1 MGSVFK
7 KFTAQDKAIIPF
19 NAHKQYQFNSAS
31 AAANSLTW
39 ITSSATSESVS
50 LYSSA
55 SNIYGG
61 DKINLIKYQQIDHL
75 FYRNFKTEL
84 GNKAGYIKHLKQ
96 HRELYKKANIL
107 SIPSGLI
114 GFEIRPGSF
123 YLSSSNDIKIIDDLN
138 GNLIISGTIL
148 GDYPTDPNQNVFK
161 LGPIKGFEKYDLDV
175 YDKYAVLNQNRV
187 DLGFHNEIYGSFWR
201 RGKNKPG
208 DSGSYTSAVNRIP
221 LEYYTGDYDDSYF
234 INPLYYKD
242 VSFTEFISSSSQIN
256 FQSFS
261 SSYIS
266 SPHDEKFNFD
276 KDEDFTISFWMEPQ
290 PTGSQSDM
298 LNTEKRYIIAKS
310 GTKTVTP
317 QSASIDQK
325 QIAAEP
331 QFPFEIYLISQSLHF
346 DISDGDS
353 INSIVGEVT
362 NSAGTATGSAHIL
375 CQKSSSRMEM
385 WYNGV
390 RIASSSFNL
399 LRQTRNT
406 ANLFI
411 GSKGEYGTFPD
422 HRGGEDKHFNGNL
435 SNINIWSR
443 AYNSSTIKNISSSL
457 NGSPYIGNLFYQHG
471 FAIITHPLYQYVLTK
486 TATTSSL
493 ETIEFQG
500 SHLIYEHEY
509 QCTINE
515 NEFNSTYNLSARKVR
530 SQEKPDLADF
540 TTGSLWSPY
549 ITTIGLYNEE
559 GELLVVGKLAQP
571 IKCSDET
578 DTTFVLRWDT

>member
-7 KFTAQDKAIIPF
+7 KFTAQDKALIPF
-19 NAHKQYQFNSAS
+19 NAHKQYKFNSAS
-31 AAANSLTW
+31 AASNSLTW
-39 ITSSATSESVS
+39 TTSSWTSESVS

-75 FYRNFKTEL
+75 FYRNYKIEL
-84 GNKAGYIKHLKQ
+84 GNKAGNIKHLKQ
-96 HRELYKKANIL
+96 HRELYQKANIL

-123 YLSSSNDIKIIDDLN
+123 YLSASNNTKVVDDLN
-138 GNLIISGTIL
+138 GNLIISGTTL
-148 GDYPTDPNQNVFK
+148 GNYPTDPNENVFK
-161 LGPIKGFEKYDLDV
+161 LGPVKGFVKCDLDV
-175 YDKYAVLNQNRV
+175 YDRYAVLNQYRV

-290 PTGSQSDM
+290 ATGSDGGFSDT
-298 LNTEKRYIIAKS
+298 NKRYIIAKS
-310 GTKTVTP
+310 GTKIVTP
-317 QSASIDQK
+317 QSASVDQRK
-325 QIAAEP
+325 TSSEP
-331 QFPFEIYLISQSLHF
+331 QFPFEIYLTSQSLHF
-346 DISDGDS
+346 DISDGDAT
-353 INSIVGEVT
+353 NSIVGQVT
-362 NSAGTATGSAHIL
+362 NSAGTATASAHIL
-375 CQKSSSRMEM
+375 CQKSSSRMEI
-385 WYNGV
+385 WYNGT

-399 LRQTRNT
+399 VKQTRNT
-406 ANLFI
+406 ADLFI
-411 GSKGEYGTFPD
+411 GSKGNFDTHTDE
-422 HRGGEDKHFNGNL
+422 GEGNIKHFNGNL
-435 SNINIWSR
+435 SNVNIWSR
-443 AYNSSTIKNISSSL
+443 AMTSAQVVNISSSL

-471 FAIITHPLYQYVLTK
+471 FGVITHPLYQYIFK
-486 TATTSSL
+486 IPAQTTSL
-493 ETIEFQG
+493 VDLEFQG

-509 QCTINE
+509 QCTISE
-515 NEFNSTYNLSARKVR
+515 NEFNSTYNLSARKIK
-530 SQEKPDLADF
+530 SQEKHDLADF
-540 TTGSLWSPY
+540 TTSSLWSPY
-549 ITTIGLYNEE
+549 ITTVGLYNEE

-571 IKCSDET
+571 VKCSDET

>member
-7 KFTAQDKAIIPF
+7 KFTAQDKALIPF
-19 NAHKQYQFNSAS
+19 NAHKQYKFNSAS
-31 AAANSLTW
+31 AASNSLTW
-39 ITSSATSESVS
+39 TTSSWTSESVS

-75 FYRNFKTEL
+75 FYRNYKIEL
-84 GNKAGYIKHLKQ
+84 GNKAGNIKHLKQ
-96 HRELYKKANIL
+96 HRELYQKANIL

-123 YLSSSNDIKIIDDLN
+123 YLSASNNTKVVDDLN
-138 GNLIISGTIL
+138 GNLIISGTTL
-148 GDYPTDPNQNVFK
+148 GNYPTDPNENVFK
-161 LGPIKGFEKYDLDV
+161 LGPVKGFEKYDLDV
-175 YDKYAVLNQNRV
+175 YDRYAVLNQYRV

-290 PTGSQSDM
+290 ATGSDGGFSDT
-298 LNTEKRYIIAKS
+298 NKRYIIAKS
-310 GTKTVTP
+310 GTKIVTP
-317 QSASIDQK
+317 QSASVDQRK
-325 QIAAEP
+325 TSSEP
-331 QFPFEIYLISQSLHF
+331 QFPFEIYLTSQSLHF
-346 DISDGDS
+346 DISDGDAT
-353 INSIVGEVT
+353 NSIVGQVT
-362 NSAGTATGSAHIL
+362 NSAGTATASAHIL
-375 CQKSSSRMEM
+375 CQKSSSRMEI
-385 WYNGV
+385 WYNGT

-399 LRQTRNT
+399 VKQTRNT
-406 ANLFI
+406 ADLFI
-411 GSKGEYGTFPD
+411 GSKGNFDTHTDEEEGII
-422 HRGGEDKHFNGNL
+422 KHFNGNL
-435 SNINIWSR
+435 SNVNIWSR
-443 AYNSSTIKNISSSL
+443 AMTSAQVVNISSSL

-471 FAIITHPLYQYVLTK
+471 FGVITHPLYQYIFK
-486 TATTSSL
+486 IPAQTASL
-493 ETIEFQG
+493 EDIEFQG

-509 QCTINE
+509 QCTISE
-515 NEFNSTYNLSARKVR
+515 NEFNSTYNLSARKIK
-530 SQEKPDLADF
+530 SQEKHDLADF
-540 TTGSLWSPY
+540 TTSSLWSPY
-549 ITTIGLYNEE
+549 ITTVGLYNEE

-571 IKCSDET
+571 VKCSDET